1 MNNNCNDIVEPT
13 VSEKEMYTGKYISLK
28 VMTVEKNKGYA
39 QKEIVEH
46 KGTIMVIPITQD
58 DKVVMDR
65 IYRKTVELYSCE
77 IPTKTITSSENHI
90 DIIKYDILEKL
101 GYDMID
107 IRHLFDFYP
116 ALSYSD
122 EKVFLYIARVM
133 RINDVEFCKSCS
145 TIEMPIDMEDIKKL
159 DIIDAKTML
168 AINYIKEKRDNVE
181 VEYVNK
187 SNSTLR
193 RKRY

>member
-46 KGTIMVIPITQD
+46 KGTIMVIPITKD

-133 RINDVEFCKSCS
+133 RINDVEFCKSFS

-168 AINYIKEKRDNVE
+168 AINYIKENRDNLE
-181 VEYVNK
+181 V
-187 SNSTLR
+187 
-193 RKRY
+193 